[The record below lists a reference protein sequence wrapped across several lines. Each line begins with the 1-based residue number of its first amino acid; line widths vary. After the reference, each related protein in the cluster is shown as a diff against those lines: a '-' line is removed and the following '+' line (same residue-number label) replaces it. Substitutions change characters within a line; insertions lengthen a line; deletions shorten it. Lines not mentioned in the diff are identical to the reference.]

1 MSFIACVEQVI
12 FERRILLGC
21 TVLVGLSVCI
31 WSVAIGTDYWF
42 TIEAPDK
49 NGLPIGDP
57 AKGRRLIYKNMGLW
71 RGCVQG
77 IVPESENSTKLVP
90 FGKSFQENKFSH
102 FFLPLIFPAILTF
115 SRAKY
120 SKNQVSRVT
129 KKHLFLFLNYSFVKE
144 VYQNFVK

>member
-1 MSFIACVEQVI
+1 MKIFNLICQGQFVMGILKFQVI

-31 WSVAIGTDYWF
+31 WSVAIGTDHWF

-77 IVPESENSTKLVP
+77 IAPESENSTKLIP
-90 FGKSFQENKFSH
+90 FGKSSLTKRFSH
-102 FFLPLIFPAILTF
+102 FLPSTYFLSPSRKIFKSP
-115 SRAKY
+115 K
-120 SKNQVSRVT
+120 
-129 KKHLFLFLNYSFVKE
+129 
-144 VYQNFVK
+144 

>member
-1 MSFIACVEQVI
+1 MNFIACVGQVI

-71 RGCVQG
+71 KGCVQG
-77 IVPESENSTKLVP
+77 ITPESENSTKLVP
-90 FGKSFQENKFSH
+90 FGKSFIEENKFS
-102 FFLPLIFPAILTF
+102 FRVFQF
-115 SRAKY
+115 S
-120 SKNQVSRVT
+120 SIHQ
-129 KKHLFLFLNYSFVKE
+129 
-144 VYQNFVK
+144 QNIRKFKSPERWKCKL